1 MATKTSMGAHC
12 TFEIHAC
19 ADPARACVP
28 SGIRAARQQNKRR
41 TERGPLQ
48 SLIGQP
54 DLEPAVLLGEIEV
67 SDSQT
72 DTVDGD
78 GVANVAVVEDRIC
91 EADGELAAAAVD
103 DQGGDDAF
111 VFDKSSEHS

>member
-1 MATKTSMGAHC
+1 M
-12 TFEIHAC
+12 
-19 ADPARACVP
+19 
-28 SGIRAARQQNKRR
+28 
-41 TERGPLQ
+41 
-48 SLIGQP
+48 
-54 DLEPAVLLGEIEV
+54 

-91 EADGELAAAAVD
+91 EADGKLAAAAVD